1 MDKGK
6 VEIARNK
13 GEFIS
18 TDSYLRR
25 RRKAPSS
32 ISCIETLSFLFSLP
46 RAARELESA
55 TRIDLLEA
63 VLRHFRDEDRAARH
77 IIFRQRRHF
86 RRALFHT
93 LALFY
98 YSFI

>member
-1 MDKGK
+1 M
-6 VEIARNK
+6 EIARNK

-18 TDSYLRR
+18 TDSHLRR

-32 ISCIETLSFLFSLP
+32 ISCIEALSFLFSLR

-86 RRALFHT
+86 RRALFRT